1 MVRGI
6 IDEDIKR
13 VLIDRD
19 IITLKQAFCR
29 IMCAETCNKSSGGGE
44 TTTITF
50 TPSQLFLRNRLQ
62 GYLAFISINTSL
74 LLLLTAYEK

>member
-1 MVRGI
+1 MVDEI

-19 IITLKQAFCR
+19 INTFKQAFCR
-29 IMCAETCNKSSGGGE
+29 IMCAETLNKSGGGGE

-50 TPSQLFLRNRLQ
+50 TPSQLFFAKSFAGLTVWQ
-62 GYLAFISINTSL
+62 GATLWAAADTI
-74 LLLLTAYEK
+74 